1 MIEVMNKTGSMPDR
15 ISINDD
21 EYLLFRNY
29 ITENCGI
36 VIPPEKS
43 YLIETR
49 LSKYMITAGA
59 ESFAGF
65 YDYIISN
72 LDPLMPQKIINAI
85 TTNET
90 QWFRDS
96 APWKVFEECLLPRY
110 VDELGIGERKQ
121 VRIWSA
127 AVSTGQ
133 EIYSTAMCIDNYL
146 GNNNVKKTDL
156 SSFDFFATDISS
168 DALSIAKK
176 GRYNKI
182 NIMRGLSDYYREKY
196 FTENAS
202 AWDIDPKIRGA
213 VRFENFNLFAT
224 DISSDVLSIAKKGRY
239 NKISIMRGLDDYY
252 REKYFTENGSAWDI
266 DPKIRVAVRFERFNL
281 KNSFRLFG
289 QFDIIFCRYV
299 LIYFSDELKREIVE
313 KIYNSLSDGGVLFTG
328 NYVLYELFK
337 DYFDIHHYG
346 NLTYYIK
353 KAVSK

>member
-1 MIEVMNKTGSMPDR
+1 
-15 ISINDD
+15 
-21 EYLLFRNY
+21 
-29 ITENCGI
+29 
-36 VIPPEKS
+36 
-43 YLIETR
+43 
-49 LSKYMITAGA
+49 MITAGA

-110 VDELGIGERKQ
+110 MDELGRGEKKQ

-182 NIMRGLSDYYREKY
+182 
-196 FTENAS
+196 
-202 AWDIDPKIRGA
+202 
-213 VRFENFNLFAT
+213 
-224 DISSDVLSIAKKGRY
+224 
-239 NKISIMRGLDDYY
+239 SIMRGLNDYY

-266 DPKIRVAVRFERFNL
+266 DPGIRTAVRFERFNL
-281 KNSFRLFG
+281 MNTFQLFG

-299 LIYFSDELKREIVE
+299 LIYFSDDLKKKIVA
-313 KIYNSLSDGGVLFTG
+313 KLYNSLSDGGVVFIG
-328 NYVLYELFK
+328 NYVLYDLFK
-337 DYFDIHHYG
+337 DYFDVHHYG